1 MSDEII
7 ASKYRVIRQLGEG
20 AYSVVYLV
28 QHIDLN
34 VSYALKVL
42 KKALASE
49 SNFIERFKQEAGLIQ
64 RFHHP
69 GMLQLRDFGR
79 TESGNYYMA
88 TDFSNGVPLEKVLE
102 NEGPFALPRV
112 LDLMIQLL
120 DVLQAAHGLGII
132 HRDIKPANILLEQ
145 GPTGEEVLRMLD
157 FGIAKIKEDIPV
169 DSRTT
174 TEGVSIGTPAY
185 MSPEQC
191 TGEID
196 VDHRADL
203 YSSGVVMYEML
214 SGEVPFLGQTVVQT
228 LLKHLTQPTPS
239 FDPRLNI
246 PEYVSQIVFSALE
259 KERERR
265 FPDAVAFRKECLDA
279 LRRYNLQLEQAIT
292 DVTPAPA
299 SPSSETS
306 PPGDEPKKL
315 LCLDDNEMILQIS
328 RHIFE
333 REGYRV
339 FTATNF
345 AVIHDLIFLEQVPII
360 LCDVNMPG
368 LPGNKICK
376 MLKQV
381 KPSLKIVLFSN
392 IPERELAKLAST
404 CDADGWLSKN
414 SHPHDWIAKVKELEQ
429 SAKT

>member
-1 MSDEII
+1 MSKII
-7 ASKYRVIRQLGEG
+7 ADKYKVIRELGEG

-28 QHIDLN
+28 QHTDANLT
-34 VSYALKVL
+34 YALKVL
-42 KKALASE
+42 KRSV
-49 SNFIERFKQEAGLIQ
+49 SDQTNFIERFKQEAGLIQ
-64 RFHHP
+64 RFQHP

-79 TESGNYYMA
+79 TENGNYYMA
-88 TDFSNGVPLEKVLE
+88 TDFSDGVPLEKIME
-102 NEGPFALPRV
+102 REGAFAVPRA

-120 DVLQAAHGLGII
+120 EVLGAAHQLGIV
-132 HRDIKPANILLEQ
+132 HRDIKPANIMLEKAQ
-145 GPTGEEVLRMLD
+145 DGRDVVKILD
-157 FGIAKIKEDIPV
+157 FGIAKIKEDIPI

-191 TGEID
+191 TAEAD

-203 YSSGVVMYEML
+203 YSAGIVMFEML
-214 SGEVPFLGQTVVQT
+214 SAEVPFIGSTVVQT
-228 LLKHLTQPTPS
+228 LLKHLTQPPPPFPAKFS
-239 FDPRLNI
+239 I
-246 PEYVSQIVFSALE
+246 PDYISRIVHKALE
-259 KERERR
+259 KEKEQRFSDAAAFKLACRE
-265 FPDAVAFRKECLDA
+265 A
-279 LRRYNLQLEQAIT
+279 LLRWEKKATKI
-292 DVTPAPA
+292 DDAPA
-299 SPSSETS
+299 AAGVQASEDS
-306 PPGDEPKKL
+306 DMSEVQVKKL

-345 AVIHDLIFLEQVPII
+345 STIHDLIFLEKVPLL

-392 IPERELAKLAST
+392 IPDRDLEKLAAS
-404 CDADGWLSKN
+404 CGADGWLSKN
-414 SHPHDWIAKVKELEQ
+414 SHPQDWLAKVKEFE
-429 SAKT
+429 AP